1 MNWRIFVINIEH
13 QKSWR
18 KVLTKGE
25 RSGILHKSPKARG
38 NLKRR
43 FREKEVEKTSRNFLK
58 PLDKRKT
65 LWYNTKVAA
74 KRQPRKR
81 ANGKQELEKSWKNFQ
96 KVLDKRKKM
105 WYNKQAFRK
114 ANKTSRKS
122 VCTLKIEQRKTRK
135 RKNKYSY
142 NSFSRKVKKKEFRW
156 WLRSLNGKRTAK

>member
-1 MNWRIFVINIEH
+1 MNWRIFVKNIEH
-13 QKSWR
+13 QKSWW
-18 KVLTKGE
+18 KVLTKGG

-96 KVLDKRKKM
+96 KVLDKRKKL
-105 WYNKQAFRK
+105 WYNKQAFREAK
-114 ANKTSRKS
+114 KTSKA
-122 VCTLKIEQRKTRK
+122 K
-135 RKNKYSY
+135 RMYLENWTTKDE
-142 NSFSRKVKKKEFRW
+142 KKKEQILVQFLFTKSEEKEFR
-156 WLRSLNGKRTAK
+156 